1 MKIIFSLGSLVILNL
16 LFTLAIQWLVLVYIG
31 PGEKTDAYFSAQ
43 VLTLIPL
50 AVVGDVAMR
59 VLVPLLAGIP
69 KPVLTGIVKV
79 FIVQSFLG
87 LAIVAVLLISSA
99 SIWVSVLSPGLSSQ
113 ALALAVEMAKI
124 MSITLVFGGLTTV
137 LKAVYYAEQRF
148 IYPELSQ
155 LIPGILVFLGIIW
168 ALPIYGIVSVAWGA
182 VIRWMLQAIMLMMRN
197 DWRVSSKCDPEIIRL
212 AWQRMRALLFG
223 ASIYETGPMLDRY
236 LASLAPVGSISLL
249 AFGNQF
255 YTLFLVLTD
264 KIFAAPLISISANDI
279 NAGQIKALREK
290 YVQKVILLGAG
301 AICVWVAFVLYGK
314 WGLNFMIGYGQFGPE
329 EIDTLWQLM
338 VVLGAMLVGVAG
350 QLSTSCLYGM
360 GKTNSVLK
368 VTIINFLI
376 CAVIKVFAFN
386 RIGVIGIAIG
396 MVAYQLFNAIGL
408 HIVFFSKLR
417 KLGSHDSAK

>member
-1 MKIIFSLGSLVILNL
+1 MKFIFSLGSLVILNL
-16 LFTLAIQWLVLVYIG
+16 VVTLAIQWLVLVYIG

-50 AVVGDVAMR
+50 AVLGDVVMR

-69 KPVLTGIVKV
+69 RQDLTGIVKV
-79 FIVQSFLG
+79 FIVQFFLG
-87 LAIVAVLLISSA
+87 LAVVAVFLVSSA
-99 SIWVSVLSPGLSSQ
+99 SIWVSVLSPGLSTQ

-137 LKAVYYAEQRF
+137 LKSVYYAEQRF
-148 IYPELSQ
+148 IYPEFSQ
-155 LIPGILVFLGIIW
+155 LIPGILVLLGMIW

-182 VIRWMLQAIMLMMRN
+182 VIRWIFQAIMLMMRN
-197 DWRVSSKCDPEIIRL
+197 DWRGSSKTDPAIIRL
-212 AWQRMRALLFG
+212 AWRRMRELLFG

-236 LASLAPVGSISLL
+236 LASLAPAGSISLL

-264 KIFAAPLISISANDI
+264 KVFAAPLISIAAKDI
-279 NAGQIKALREK
+279 NAGQIKGLREK
-290 YVQKVILLGAG
+290 YMQKVFLLGAG
-301 AICVWVAFVLYGK
+301 AVCVWVAFILYGK
-314 WGLNFMIGYGQFGPE
+314 WGLNFMIGYGQFGAE

-350 QLSTSCLYGM
+350 QISTSCLYGM

-376 CAVIKVFAFN
+376 CAFIKVVAFN
-386 RIGVIGIAIG
+386 RVGVMGIAIG
-396 MVAYQLFNAIGL
+396 IVAYQLFNAIGL
-408 HIVFFSKLR
+408 HIVLFRKLR
-417 KLGSHDSAK
+417 KFRIYEGL